1 VTYNPQMENDETLQE
16 FMQILGRIKTLL
28 GEATISD
35 GASIDLD
42 AAVEQLRES
51 GNNKDADEL
60 ATLCKRADELKAQQ
74 QANS

>member
-1 VTYNPQMENDETLQE
+1 MNNDEALEE
-16 FMQILGRIKTLL
+16 FIQILGRIRTLL

-51 GNNKDADEL
+51 GNDTDADEL
-60 ATLCKRADELKAQQ
+60 AALCKRADELKAQQ
-74 QANS
+74 QANSS

>member
-1 VTYNPQMENDETLQE
+1 MENDETLQE

>member
-1 VTYNPQMENDETLQE
+1 MTYNLQMDNDEALQE
-16 FMQILGRIKTLL
+16 FIQVLGRIRTLL
-28 GEATISD
+28 GDATISD
-35 GASIDLD
+35 GASVDLD

-74 QANS
+74 QSKT

>member
-1 VTYNPQMENDETLQE
+1 MTYNPQMENDETLQE

>member
-1 VTYNPQMENDETLQE
+1 VTYNPRMENDEALQE
-16 FMQILGRIKTLL
+16 FMQILGRIRTLL

-35 GASIDLD
+35 GAGIDLD

-60 ATLCKRADELKAQQ
+60 AALCERADELKAQQ

>member
-74 QANS
+74 QTNS